1 MSLIVTSG
9 AQLMC
14 SFGMAPSVLN
24 VLPASKVQ
32 CSNMPPACI
41 TDNQPMVNIMPFGM
55 CTSMAN
61 PAGGSGNSG
70 GAWSLNPNALCAGDS
85 SPLGTGGLRPYW
97 WEENQ
102 Q

>member
-61 PAGGSGNSG
+61 PQVAAATAAAMTFVDANEEEVEEMAI
-70 GAWSLNPNALCAGDS
+70 GASN
-85 SPLGTGGLRPYW
+85 
-97 WEENQ
+97 
-102 Q
+102 